1 MLKRARSFALPVV
14 LYAGLIAIWWLIAY
28 AHRGPS
34 SPYVDPPQLV
44 RSVWTQR
51 SVLWPNLEAT
61 AQESALG
68 FVFGC
73 GIAIV
78 LSLVTVRLPF
88 LGNFVRRISLIL
100 YSLPLIAIAPL
111 LVILLGA
118 GLETKVVIAALAA
131 FFPVLVNFTSALVAT
146 DRKAIEMMGVLG
158 ASETVT
164 SIRVR
169 VPYALPALFAAF
181 TISAPAA
188 VIGATIAEWVGADK
202 GLGIAILA
210 SMQSYNVKFLWSSI
224 FVVSVF
230 SLLSYAVFAI
240 LGRLLFPWHE
250 STARVGSR

>member
-100 YSLPLIAIAPL
+100 YSLPLIA
-111 LVILLGA
+111 
-118 GLETKVVIAALAA
+118 IAALAA

-250 STARVGSR
+250 STARAGSR